1 MVIMSKFAETLS
13 ALMAEQNLKA
23 PALAKILNTNRS
35 NVTRYLE
42 GKRFPSYYN
51 FIAIADYFSI
61 STDVLLGR
69 LDYTNDTTF
78 LPALPFGTRLRQIMQ
93 ETKTTQYRI
102 ELDLKI
108 SGANMYKWLND
119 ITVPSVESL
128 DKLADYM
135 DISIDYLL
143 GRIR

>member
-51 FIAIADYFSI
+51 FIAIADYFFI

-135 DISIDYLL
+135 DITIDYLL